1 MSKIIVKKDKEQ
13 KILNF
18 YPNVYK
24 DEIKDMIGTVK
35 TGDIVDIITSD
46 MKFLARAYV
55 TEGTSAFARV
65 LTTKDEKIDKK
76 FIFER
81 IKNAYEKRKHLLE
94 ETNSFRAFYS
104 EADYIPGLIIDK
116 FDKYVSIQF
125 RNSGVEV
132 FRQDV
137 IEAVKKYLKPKGI
150 YERSDVEN
158 RVIEGVETKT
168 GIIFGEIPERTI
180 MLDNGVKYNID
191 IVDGQKTGFFLDQ
204 RDSRKFIA
212 KYINNQTRFLD
223 VFSSSGGFS
232 MAALKNGAKE
242 VVAMDKDS
250 HALELCHENYKLN
263 VNTNGVKRYEPTGTY
278 TYYDLWP
285 LSANLGGKA
294 AVEDVEA
301 IYKSQSF
308 YITTNGKKN
317 TTHSALE
324 RYMSRHDM
332 SQIPRML
339 QYNVME
345 TSDESYGEGYA
356 PDGIIRLNITAEQTY
371 NLQQE
376 YVSLIQQGKPYNG
389 ESNNCTT
396 FVANGINNSGVG
408 SIKEESI
415 TDWRGILVNLN
426 PFHKS
431 FTPNSTYNQLQVS
444 PNSVVVKSADNKTRE
459 SYEDA
464 IIDH

>member
-24 DEIKDMIGTVK
+24 DEIKEIIGTVK
-35 TGDIVDIITSD
+35 TGNIVDIITSD

-81 IKNAYEKRKHLLE
+81 IKNAYEKRKHLLD

-180 MLDNGVKYNID
+180 MVDNGVKYSID

-204 RDSRKFIA
+204 RDSKKFIA
-212 KYINNQTRFLD
+212 KYINNHTRFLD

-250 HALELCHENYKLN
+250 HALELCYENYKLN
-263 VNTNGVKRYEPTGTY
+263 EFTADFSTVEGDAFLMLNTLATRNNKKFDIITLDPPSLIKKKT
-278 TYYDLWP
+278 D
-285 LSANLGGKA
+285 
-294 AVEDVEA
+294 
-301 IYKSQSF
+301 IYKGRDFFLDLCDKSF
-308 YITTNGKKN
+308 KLLENG
-317 TTHSALE
+317 
-324 RYMSRHDM
+324 
-332 SQIPRML
+332 
-339 QYNVME
+339 
-345 TSDESYGEGYA
+345 
-356 PDGIIRLNITAEQTY
+356 
-371 NLQQE
+371 
-376 YVSLIQQGKPYNG
+376 
-389 ESNNCTT
+389 
-396 FVANGINNSGVG
+396 
-408 SIKEESI
+408 
-415 TDWRGILVNLN
+415 GILGVITCAYHISLQDLIEVTRMAASKNNKLLSVIGVNYQ
-426 PFHKS
+426 P
-431 FTPNSTYNQLQVS
+431 
-444 PNSVVVKSADNKTRE
+444 
-459 SYEDA
+459 EDHPWILHIPETLYLKA
-464 IIDH
+464 LWVRVEER

>member
-1 MSKIIVKKDKEQ
+1 MARTRAANG
-13 KILNF
+13 NF
-18 YPNVYK
+18 KPN
-24 DEIKDMIGTVK
+24 E
-35 TGDIVDIITSD
+35 
-46 MKFLARAYV
+46 
-55 TEGTSAFARV
+55 E
-65 LTTKDEKIDKK
+65 
-76 FIFER
+76 
-81 IKNAYEKRKHLLE
+81 YEKMQFYYHPDHLGSSSYITNLDGEVAQHIEYVPFGEVFIEERNNTWNTPYLFNAKEFDE
-94 ETNSFRAFYS
+94 ETGMYYYGARYYEPKLSLWMSVDPFAEKARDISPYVYCNQN
-104 EADYIPGLIIDK
+104 PIIM
-116 FDKYVSIQF
+116 FDPDGKKAWIVIWATQSSDATGRMRIGHT
-125 RNSGVEV
+125 GV
-132 FRQDV
+132 
-137 IEAVKKYLKPKGI
+137 
-150 YERSDVEN
+150 
-158 RVIEGVETKT
+158 
-168 GIIFGEIPERTI
+168 
-180 MLDNGVKYNID
+180 
-191 IVDGQKTGFFLDQ
+191 
-204 RDSRKFIA
+204 
-212 KYINNQTRFLD
+212 
-223 VFSSSGGFS
+223 
-232 MAALKNGAKE
+232 
-242 VVAMDKDS
+242 VV
-250 HALELCHENYKLN
+250 ENYKLN

>member
-81 IKNAYEKRKHLLE
+81 IKNAYEKRKHLLK

-180 MLDNGVKYNID
+180 MLDNGVKYSID

-250 HALELCHENYKLN
+250 HALELCYENYKLN
-263 VNTNGVKRYEPTGTY
+263 EFTADFLTVEGDAFLMLNTLATRNNKKFDIITLDPPSLIKKKT
-278 TYYDLWP
+278 D
-285 LSANLGGKA
+285 
-294 AVEDVEA
+294 
-301 IYKSQSF
+301 IYKGRDFFLDLCDKSF
-308 YITTNGKKN
+308 KLLENG
-317 TTHSALE
+317 
-324 RYMSRHDM
+324 
-332 SQIPRML
+332 
-339 QYNVME
+339 
-345 TSDESYGEGYA
+345 
-356 PDGIIRLNITAEQTY
+356 
-371 NLQQE
+371 
-376 YVSLIQQGKPYNG
+376 
-389 ESNNCTT
+389 
-396 FVANGINNSGVG
+396 
-408 SIKEESI
+408 
-415 TDWRGILVNLN
+415 GILGVITCAYHISLQDLIEVTRMAASKNNKLLSVIGVNYQ
-426 PFHKS
+426 P
-431 FTPNSTYNQLQVS
+431 
-444 PNSVVVKSADNKTRE
+444 
-459 SYEDA
+459 EDHPWILHIPETLYLKA
-464 IIDH
+464 LWVRVEER

>member
-24 DEIKDMIGTVK
+24 DEIKDIIGTVK

-81 IKNAYEKRKHLLE
+81 VKNAYEKRKHLLD

-180 MLDNGVKYNID
+180 MLDNGVKYSID

-250 HALELCHENYKLN
+250 HALELCYENYKLN
-263 VNTNGVKRYEPTGTY
+263 EFTADFSTVEGDAFLMLNTLATRNNKKFDIITLDPPSLIKKKT
-278 TYYDLWP
+278 D
-285 LSANLGGKA
+285 
-294 AVEDVEA
+294 
-301 IYKSQSF
+301 IYKGRDFFLDLCDKSF
-308 YITTNGKKN
+308 KLLENG
-317 TTHSALE
+317 
-324 RYMSRHDM
+324 
-332 SQIPRML
+332 
-339 QYNVME
+339 
-345 TSDESYGEGYA
+345 
-356 PDGIIRLNITAEQTY
+356 
-371 NLQQE
+371 
-376 YVSLIQQGKPYNG
+376 
-389 ESNNCTT
+389 
-396 FVANGINNSGVG
+396 
-408 SIKEESI
+408 
-415 TDWRGILVNLN
+415 GILGVITCAYHISLQDLIEVTRMAASKNNKLLSVIGVNYQPEDHPWILHI
-426 PFHKS
+426 PETLYLKA
-431 FTPNSTYNQLQVS
+431 LW
-444 PNSVVVKSADNKTRE
+444 VKVEER
-459 SYEDA
+459 
-464 IIDH
+464 

>member
-24 DEIKDMIGTVK
+24 DEIKDIIGNVK

-180 MLDNGVKYNID
+180 MLDNGVKYSID

-212 KYINNQTRFLD
+212 KYINNQTKYLD

-263 VNTNGVKRYEPTGTY
+263 EFTTDFSTVEGDAFLMLNTLATRNKKFDIITLDPPSLIKKKT
-278 TYYDLWP
+278 D
-285 LSANLGGKA
+285 
-294 AVEDVEA
+294 
-301 IYKSQSF
+301 IYKGRDFFLDLCDKSF
-308 YITTNGKKN
+308 KLLENG
-317 TTHSALE
+317 
-324 RYMSRHDM
+324 
-332 SQIPRML
+332 
-339 QYNVME
+339 
-345 TSDESYGEGYA
+345 
-356 PDGIIRLNITAEQTY
+356 
-371 NLQQE
+371 
-376 YVSLIQQGKPYNG
+376 
-389 ESNNCTT
+389 
-396 FVANGINNSGVG
+396 
-408 SIKEESI
+408 
-415 TDWRGILVNLN
+415 GILGVITCAYHISLQDLIEVTRMAASKNNKLLSVIGVNYQ
-426 PFHKS
+426 P
-431 FTPNSTYNQLQVS
+431 
-444 PNSVVVKSADNKTRE
+444 
-459 SYEDA
+459 EDHPWILHIPETLYLKA
-464 IIDH
+464 LWVRVEER

>member
-24 DEIKDMIGTVK
+24 DEIKDIIGTVK

-180 MLDNGVKYNID
+180 MLDNGVKYSID

-204 RDSRKFIA
+204 RDSKKFIA
-212 KYINNQTRFLD
+212 KYINNHTRFLD

-250 HALELCHENYKLN
+250 HALELCYENYKLN
-263 VNTNGVKRYEPTGTY
+263 EFTADFSTVEGDAFLMLNTLATRNNKKFDIITLDPPSLIKKKT
-278 TYYDLWP
+278 D
-285 LSANLGGKA
+285 
-294 AVEDVEA
+294 
-301 IYKSQSF
+301 IYKGRDFFLDLCDKSF
-308 YITTNGKKN
+308 KLLENG
-317 TTHSALE
+317 
-324 RYMSRHDM
+324 
-332 SQIPRML
+332 
-339 QYNVME
+339 
-345 TSDESYGEGYA
+345 
-356 PDGIIRLNITAEQTY
+356 
-371 NLQQE
+371 
-376 YVSLIQQGKPYNG
+376 
-389 ESNNCTT
+389 
-396 FVANGINNSGVG
+396 
-408 SIKEESI
+408 
-415 TDWRGILVNLN
+415 GILGVITCAYHISLQDLIEVTRIAASKNNKLLSVIGVNYQ
-426 PFHKS
+426 P
-431 FTPNSTYNQLQVS
+431 
-444 PNSVVVKSADNKTRE
+444 
-459 SYEDA
+459 EDHPWILHIPETLYLKA
-464 IIDH
+464 LWVRVEER

>member
-24 DEIKDMIGTVK
+24 DEIKDIIGTVK
-35 TGDIVDIITSD
+35 TGDIVDIITND

-81 IKNAYEKRKHLLE
+81 IKNAYEKRKHLLD

-132 FRQDV
+132 FRQDI

-180 MLDNGVKYNID
+180 MIDNGVKYGID

-250 HALELCHENYKLN
+250 HALELCYENYKLN
-263 VNTNGVKRYEPTGTY
+263 EFTADFSTVEGDAFLMLNTLATRNNKKFDIITLDPPSLIKKKM
-278 TYYDLWP
+278 D
-285 LSANLGGKA
+285 
-294 AVEDVEA
+294 
-301 IYKSQSF
+301 IYKGRDFFLDLCDKSF
-308 YITTNGKKN
+308 KLLENG
-317 TTHSALE
+317 
-324 RYMSRHDM
+324 
-332 SQIPRML
+332 
-339 QYNVME
+339 
-345 TSDESYGEGYA
+345 
-356 PDGIIRLNITAEQTY
+356 
-371 NLQQE
+371 
-376 YVSLIQQGKPYNG
+376 
-389 ESNNCTT
+389 
-396 FVANGINNSGVG
+396 
-408 SIKEESI
+408 
-415 TDWRGILVNLN
+415 GILGVITCAYHISLQDLIEVTRMAASKNNKLLSVIGVNYQPEDHPWILHI
-426 PFHKS
+426 PETLYLKA
-431 FTPNSTYNQLQVS
+431 LW
-444 PNSVVVKSADNKTRE
+444 VKVEER
-459 SYEDA
+459 
-464 IIDH
+464 

>member
-24 DEIKDMIGTVK
+24 DEIKDIIGTVK

-168 GIIFGEIPERTI
+168 GIIFGEILERTI

-250 HALELCHENYKLN
+250 HALELCYENYKLN
-263 VNTNGVKRYEPTGTY
+263 EFTADFSTVEGDAFLMLNTLATRNNKKFDIITLDPPSLIKKKT
-278 TYYDLWP
+278 D
-285 LSANLGGKA
+285 
-294 AVEDVEA
+294 
-301 IYKSQSF
+301 IYKGRDFFLDLCDKSF
-308 YITTNGKKN
+308 KLLENG
-317 TTHSALE
+317 
-324 RYMSRHDM
+324 
-332 SQIPRML
+332 
-339 QYNVME
+339 
-345 TSDESYGEGYA
+345 
-356 PDGIIRLNITAEQTY
+356 
-371 NLQQE
+371 
-376 YVSLIQQGKPYNG
+376 
-389 ESNNCTT
+389 
-396 FVANGINNSGVG
+396 
-408 SIKEESI
+408 
-415 TDWRGILVNLN
+415 GILGVITCAYHISLQDLIEVTRMAASKNNKLLSVIGVNYQ
-426 PFHKS
+426 P
-431 FTPNSTYNQLQVS
+431 
-444 PNSVVVKSADNKTRE
+444 
-459 SYEDA
+459 EDHPWILHIPETLYLKA
-464 IIDH
+464 LWVRVEER

>member
-24 DEIKDMIGTVK
+24 DEIKEIIGTVK

-76 FIFER
+76 FIFEK
-81 IKNAYEKRKHLLE
+81 IKNAYEKRKHLLD

-250 HALELCHENYKLN
+250 HALELCYENYKLN
-263 VNTNGVKRYEPTGTY
+263 EFTADFSTVEGDAFLMLNTLATRNNKKFDIITLDPPSLIKKKT
-278 TYYDLWP
+278 D
-285 LSANLGGKA
+285 
-294 AVEDVEA
+294 
-301 IYKSQSF
+301 IYKGRDFFLDLCDKSF
-308 YITTNGKKN
+308 KLLENG
-317 TTHSALE
+317 
-324 RYMSRHDM
+324 
-332 SQIPRML
+332 
-339 QYNVME
+339 
-345 TSDESYGEGYA
+345 
-356 PDGIIRLNITAEQTY
+356 
-371 NLQQE
+371 
-376 YVSLIQQGKPYNG
+376 
-389 ESNNCTT
+389 
-396 FVANGINNSGVG
+396 
-408 SIKEESI
+408 
-415 TDWRGILVNLN
+415 GILGVITCAYHISLQDLIEVTRMAASKNNKLLSVIGVNYQPEDHPWILHI
-426 PFHKS
+426 PETLYLKA
-431 FTPNSTYNQLQVS
+431 LW
-444 PNSVVVKSADNKTRE
+444 VKVEER
-459 SYEDA
+459 
-464 IIDH
+464 